1 MRSVRGVSLMFHSTV
16 GACGSTK
23 PMLHSSPGAALS
35 VGGIDEG
42 TRCTTPAVSWLA
54 KWNSEESLRT

>member
-1 MRSVRGVSLMFHSTV
+1 
-16 GACGSTK
+16 
-23 PMLHSSPGAALS
+23 MLHSSTGAALS